1 MPSPTSILAINNL
14 TISFDSSK
22 SHYFKLVIMDG
33 ILMLTD
39 DSKTNAD
46 GGATVIKLEL
56 SKDILNGTEALVI
69 NFQFTGWCR
78 LKIRICITSLQ

>member
-1 MPSPTSILAINNL
+1 VI
-14 TISFDSSK
+14 TIGDKSFSFDSSK
-22 SHYFKLVIMDG
+22 EHYFKLVITDG

-56 SKDILNGTEALVI
+56 SEDILNGTEALVI
-69 NFQFTGWCR
+69 NFQFTGWSQAENTDMYYK
-78 LKIRICITSLQ
+78 LAIEDII